1 MILKG
6 LNSISLKIIHVA
18 RIPFHK
24 SGRLLSSTSVINCI
38 SSTKSFP
45 LENDVT
51 FTFVLLICQ
60 FQFIENWIA
69 NQEKRGKN
77 NGTNLRFSETE
88 ASFEVRMRWGWSEE
102 MSGVINWLKSKT
114 ECIEHLKNHQI
125 TFQPF
130 ADNCID
136 ADLFPG
142 DNFLYISVLKS
153 QQRLVVALSIIY

>member
-1 MILKG
+1 M
-6 LNSISLKIIHVA
+6 
-18 RIPFHK
+18 
-24 SGRLLSSTSVINCI
+24 
-38 SSTKSFP
+38 
-45 LENDVT
+45 
-51 FTFVLLICQ
+51 ICQ